1 MQVTVSRLS
10 PVEVSLRVVLAQE
23 KVDAELD
30 RAFLKLGRDAQ
41 IRGFRKGKVPRPV
54 LKQYFGGQVASD
66 VFRRMIDETLP
77 GAIRDQKLEVIG
89 QPRVEIDGDL
99 VSTAAWS
106 YTAQVEVRPDMSG
119 IDLGALALTR
129 KVYTAGEKELG
140 VALQQKREENATL
153 RTPEPMRPAIE
164 TDTATFDVAIVVD
177 GNELTEFGAK
187 GRTVELGRNTLIKEI
202 DEGLRGMSPGETREV
217 PVTFPESHR
226 QKELAGKAGSFRLTL
241 TALQEKVLPELDDE
255 FAKDVGAE
263 SLEALKASTL
273 ATLQKQFDERSD
285 DEVREAAIESLVKA
299 NAVPVPPSLVTQVL
313 GQLRPS
319 LMRELGGTLGEGS
332 DLEANLRTEAEQRV
346 RAGLLL
352 TEIARTHNI
361 SVAEADLNA
370 RLEEMAKETGRALP
384 RLRVEYRDQQKRDLL
399 ISEVLEKKVL
409 DLLLSKA
416 TITEVPTDASAVEP
430 AKEA

>member
-10 PVEVSLRVVLAQE
+10 PVEVSLRVVLSKE

-30 RAFLKLGRDAQ
+30 RAFLKLGREAQ

-54 LKQYFGGQVASD
+54 LRQYFGGQVASD
-66 VFRRMIDETLP
+66 VFRKMIDETLP
-77 GAIRDQKLEVIG
+77 NAIRDEKLEVIG
-89 QPRVEIDGDL
+89 QPRVETESDL
-99 VSTAAWS
+99 ISTAEWA

-119 IDLGALALTR
+119 IDLGALQLTR
-129 KVYTAGEKELG
+129 KVYTAGGKELG

-153 RTPEPMRPAIE
+153 RTPEPMRPATE
-164 TDTATFDVAIVVD
+164 TDTATFDVAILVD
-177 GNELTEFGAK
+177 GTELAEFGAK

-202 DEGLRGMSPGETREV
+202 DDGLRGMSPGETREV
-217 PVTFPESHR
+217 PVNFPETHR

-241 TALQEKVLPELDDE
+241 TSLQEKVLPELDDE

-273 ATLQKQFDERSD
+273 ATLQKQFTDRSD
-285 DEVREAAIESLVKA
+285 DEVREEAIESLVKA
-299 NAVPVPPSLVTQVL
+299 NTIPVPPSLVTQVL

-319 LMRELGGTLGEGS
+319 LLRELGGTLGEGA
-332 DLEANLRTEAEQRV
+332 DLETTLRGEAEQRV

-352 TEIARTHNI
+352 TEVARTHGI
-361 SVAEADLNA
+361 SVTEADLNA

-416 TITEVPTDASAVEP
+416 TITEVPTDVNDVGP

>member
-10 PVEVSLRVVLAQE
+10 PVEVSLRVVLAQD

-30 RAFLKLGRDAQ
+30 KAFQKLGREAQ

-66 VFRRMIDETLP
+66 VFRKLIDQTLP
-77 GAIRDQKLEVIG
+77 GAILEQKLEVIG
-89 QPRVEIDGDL
+89 QPRVEIESDL
-99 VSTAAWS
+99 VSTAAWA

-119 IDLGALALTR
+119 IDLGALQLSR
-129 KVYTAGEKELG
+129 KAYSVGDKQLD

-153 RTPEPMRPAIE
+153 RTPEPMRPSQE
-164 TDTATFDVAIVVD
+164 TDTATFDVAILID
-177 GNELTEFGAK
+177 GEEKPEFGAK
-187 GRTVELGRNTLIKEI
+187 GRTVELGKNTLIKEI
-202 DEGLRGMSPGETREV
+202 DDGLRGMSPGDVKEV
-217 PVTFPESHR
+217 PVTFPETHR

-241 TALQEKVLPELDDE
+241 TTLQEKVLPDLDDE
-255 FAKDVGAE
+255 FAKDIGSE
-263 SLEALKASTL
+263 SLDALKASTL
-273 ATLQKQFDERSD
+273 ATLQKQFADRSD
-285 DEVREAAIESLVKA
+285 DEVREEAIEKLVAA
-299 NAVPVPPSLVTQVL
+299 NDVPVPPSLVSQVL

-319 LMRELGGTLGEGS
+319 LMRELGGVAADG
-332 DLEANLRTEAEQRV
+332 DLEGTLRKEAEQRV

-352 TEIARTHNI
+352 TEIARTNGI
-361 SVAEADLNA
+361 SVAEADLDA
-370 RLEEMAKETGRALP
+370 RLQEMAKETGRALP

-409 DLLLSKA
+409 DLVLSKA
-416 TITEVPTDASAVEP
+416 TVTEVPTDASDVGE

>member
-1 MQVTVSRLS
+1 
-10 PVEVSLRVVLAQE
+10 
-23 KVDAELD
+23 
-30 RAFLKLGRDAQ
+30 
-41 IRGFRKGKVPRPV
+41 VPRPV

-66 VFRRMIDETLP
+66 VFRKMIDETLP

-89 QPRVEIDGDL
+89 QPRVETESDL
-99 VSTAAWS
+99 LSTAEWA

-119 IDLGALALTR
+119 IDLGALKLTR
-129 KVYTAGEKELG
+129 KIYNVGDAQLD

-153 RTPEPMRPAIE
+153 RTPDPMRPAKE
-164 TDTATFDVAIVVD
+164 TDTATFDVAILVD
-177 GNELTEFGAK
+177 GTEIAEFGAK

-202 DEGLRGMSPGETREV
+202 DEGLRGMSPGATNEV
-217 PVTFPESHR
+217 PVTFPETHR
-226 QKELAGKAGSFRLTL
+226 QKELAGKAAHFRLTL
-241 TALQEKVLPELDDE
+241 TTLQEKVLPELDDE

-273 ATLQKQFDERSD
+273 ATLQKQFADRSD
-285 DEVREAAIESLVKA
+285 DEVREEAIEGLVKA
-299 NAVPVPPSLVTQVL
+299 NTIPVPPSLVTQVL
-313 GQLRPS
+313 AQLRPS
-319 LMRELGGTLGEGS
+319 LLRELGGTLGEGA
-332 DLEANLRTEAEQRV
+332 DLETTLRSEAEQRV

-352 TEIARTHNI
+352 TEVARTHGI
-361 SVAEADLNA
+361 SVTEADLNA
-370 RLEEMAKETGRALP
+370 RLEEMARETGRALP

-416 TITEVPTDASAVEP
+416 TITDVPTDASDVSA

>member
-1 MQVTVSRLS
+1 MQVTVSRIS
-10 PVEVSLRVVLAQE
+10 PVEVSLRVVLSKE

-66 VFRRMIDETLP
+66 VFRKLIDQTLP
-77 GAIRDQKLEVIG
+77 DAIRDQKLEVIG
-89 QPRVEIDGDL
+89 QPQVQLESDIL
-99 VSTAAWS
+99 STAEWA
-106 YTAQVEVRPDMSG
+106 YTAQVEIRPDMSG
-119 IDLGALALTR
+119 IDLGALKLTR
-129 KVYTAGEKELG
+129 KVYTISDS
-140 VALQQKREENATL
+140 ALDLALEQKREENATL
-153 RTPEPMRPAIE
+153 RTPDPMRPALE
-164 TDTATFDVAIVVD
+164 TDTATFDVAILVD
-177 GNELTEFGAK
+177 GSEIAEFGAR

-202 DEGLRGMSPGETREV
+202 DEGLRTMSPGETREV
-217 PVTFPESHR
+217 PVTFPETHR
-226 QKELAGKAGSFRLTL
+226 QRELAGKTGSFRLTL
-241 TALQEKVLPELDDE
+241 TTIQEKVLPELDDE

-273 ATLQKQFDERSD
+273 ATMQKQFADRSD
-285 DEVREAAIESLVKA
+285 DDVREEAIKRLVEA
-299 NAVPVPPSLVTQVL
+299 NTIPVPPSLVTQVL

-319 LMRELGGTLGEGS
+319 LLRELGGTLGEGT
-332 DLEANLRTEAEQRV
+332 DLETTLRGEAEQRV

-352 TEIARTHNI
+352 TEVARTHGI
-361 SVAEADLNA
+361 GVTEADLNA

-384 RLRVEYRDQQKRDLL
+384 RLRAEYRDQQKRDLL

-416 TITEVPTDASAVEP
+416 TITDVPTDSSDVDP
-430 AKEA
+430 AKED